1 MSTHEIKAIKRVRN
15 SSNEHIEVKVEGD
28 NDTNSME
35 NLLKS

>member
-15 SSNEHIEVKVEGD
+15 SSYEHIEVKVEVD

>member
-35 NLLKS
+35 NLVKS